1 MFKSTPRPLSSS
13 KVLQHSKSQTLDFAA
28 DSAPWWVTMSIL
40 PSGVVVA
47 WPIMGKH
54 DVIYNTG
61 NA

>member
-1 MFKSTPRPLSSS
+1 
-13 KVLQHSKSQTLDFAA
+13 
-28 DSAPWWVTMSIL
+28 MSIL